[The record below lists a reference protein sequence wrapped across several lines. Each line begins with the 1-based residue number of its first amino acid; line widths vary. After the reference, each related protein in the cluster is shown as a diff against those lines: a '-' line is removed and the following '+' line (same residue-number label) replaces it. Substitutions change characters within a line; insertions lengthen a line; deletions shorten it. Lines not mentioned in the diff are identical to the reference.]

1 MPIWL
6 NVLDTQLYIQRK
18 CILVE
23 FWEFSFIKAI
33 GIIPGEGLGLSII
46 VAAYKL

>member
-1 MPIWL
+1 M
-6 NVLDTQLYIQRK
+6 K

-23 FWEFSFIKAI
+23 FWEFYSQKAI
-33 GIIPGEGLGLSII
+33 GIIPGEALAIGVL